1 MSVDGFDPRPA
12 VPGGGEELKMA
23 ILVGAGAAILESF
36 RPAPDRT

>member
-1 MSVDGFDPRPA
+1 MA
-12 VPGGGEELKMA
+12 LTPGPPSRAAGKELKMA